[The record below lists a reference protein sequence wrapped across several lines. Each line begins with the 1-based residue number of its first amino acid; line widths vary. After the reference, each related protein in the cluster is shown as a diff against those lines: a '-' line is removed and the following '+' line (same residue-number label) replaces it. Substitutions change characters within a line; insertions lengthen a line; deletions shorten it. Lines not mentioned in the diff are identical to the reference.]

1 MHRPD
6 VKTQPFGY
14 FLIHQILL
22 RPYFFNRVQSVCF
35 TAYENNSYERVQRMK
50 IIHIIVL
57 FYYSNITIK
66 MIQDNNTKVLYGS
79 QDLRDRMPRGSIA
92 MLAAKYEKSWTW
104 IYNVISGSVKGNPE
118 IIEDAERLAAIEDE
132 MKTKIKSAIHNV
144 NPA

>member
-1 MHRPD
+1 
-6 VKTQPFGY
+6 
-14 FLIHQILL
+14 
-22 RPYFFNRVQSVCF
+22 
-35 TAYENNSYERVQRMK
+35 
-50 IIHIIVL
+50 
-57 FYYSNITIK
+57 